1 MLPSHRGRDTPIR
14 SEGSDDYPSAA
25 LSLLS
30 RDGYR
35 PAWQVAG
42 GQATLSVPAVPRG
55 GRAHV
60 SPGVCLRR
68 SVSCHQAT
76 NRGYGHE
83 RQWHSRYG
91 AGVTHQPDHSHKRM
105 KKKEPELEHVHQAL
119 LQHLHPEHVEV
130 EICRAEEWAHRR
142 GLTSELDEMWSDVG
156 KKAEPR
162 WRWHAIDH
170 HSGTVLA
177 YVFGRRKEIC
187 RSYYDSRKSLY
198 LVAACGNHE
207 CIGFVKA
214 RTV

>member
-25 LSLLS
+25 LSVLS

-42 GQATLSVPAVPRG
+42 GQATLSVLAVPRG

-60 SPGVCLRR
+60 SSGVCLRR

-105 KKKEPELEHVHQAL
+105 KKK
-119 LQHLHPEHVEV
+119 HLSSSTCIRQCYSTSTPSTW
-130 EICRAEEWAHRR
+130 RLRSAAPRRWPTAE
-142 GLTSELDEMWSDVG
+142 G
-156 KKAEPR
+156 
-162 WRWHAIDH
+162 
-170 HSGTVLA
+170 
-177 YVFGRRKEIC
+177 
-187 RSYYDSRKSLY
+187 
-198 LVAACGNHE
+198 
-207 CIGFVKA
+207 
-214 RTV
+214 